1 MPVQKIKFHVAQK
14 KISGLHEKNSLKISL
29 KAAGFKGL
37 LPQAKNFEDHICTQS
52 DLEAI
57 C

>member
-14 KISGLHEKNSLKISL
+14 KFHL
-29 KAAGFKGL
+29 GL
-37 LPQAKNFEDHICTQS
+37 LPQAKSYEEIFTPG

-57 C
+57 WKWRLESGAAFQ